1 MVLISEQKNIHMH
14 NFTTEDLV
22 LYLYNEIS
30 EKQAIAIKAALIAD
44 SKFRDEYETLKSAKN
59 ELASQ
64 KLFSPRSQSIDK
76 IMQYAENSAAVA
88 TT

>member
-1 MVLISEQKNIHMH
+1 MH
-14 NFTTEDLV
+14 NFTTEDIV
-22 LYLYNEIS
+22 QYLYHETS

-64 KLFSPRSQSIDK
+64 KLLSPRSQSIDK
-76 IMQYAENSAAVA
+76 IMQYAEKSVA
-88 TT
+88 IPTT